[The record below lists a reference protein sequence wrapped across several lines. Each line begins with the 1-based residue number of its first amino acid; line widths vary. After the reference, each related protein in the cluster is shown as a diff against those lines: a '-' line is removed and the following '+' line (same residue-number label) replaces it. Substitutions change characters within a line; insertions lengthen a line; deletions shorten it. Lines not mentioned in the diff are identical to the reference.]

1 MSKYLSS
8 FSALMPALLCFAL
21 SAAAQ
26 PVPPAVPEPE
36 ADFVSSHKSRFTNEE
51 SKVAVDYPR
60 WYTINPDSVRIT
72 LLETREEEG
81 INYVKMQEA
90 PPKDLA
96 GVLVSIEKIVNIASK
111 IWDIVKDNAPV
122 VNIET
127 KYATAY
133 PEGITS
139 ATQLAGWSRPKT
151 YVYGFYAEN
160 LYGVTTIDVKYR
172 VSYTYNGNYKG
183 VGKFLTAVAVIP
195 EKAQVSWGYRFH
207 MSAFVPDSTV
217 ANIGSHTDPVAA
229 LQMKLNW
236 TMATPLK
243 QVDGTSVYYI
253 EGNGYYQ
260 EIASPWKKDAATNT
274 TYPLRQYKEEQQ
286 AI

>member
-8 FSALMPALLCFAL
+8 FSALMPAIFLFSLA
-21 SAAAQ
+21 AAAQ
-26 PVPPAVPEPE
+26 TETPQPPDPGTPVFAE
-36 ADFVSSHKSRFTNEE
+36 HKSLFSKDE
-51 SKVAVDYPR
+51 SRVALDYPR
-60 WYTINPDSVRIT
+60 YYSINPDSVRIT

-81 INYVKMQEA
+81 IDYVKLQEG

-111 IWDIVKDNAPV
+111 IWDIVKDNAPA
-122 VNIET
+122 VNIQT

-133 PEGITS
+133 PEGVTS
-139 ATQLAGWSRPKT
+139 AAQLAGWSRPKS

-195 EKAQVSWGYRFH
+195 EKVQVSWGYRFH
-207 MSAFVPDSTV
+207 MSALVPDSTV
-217 ANIGSHTDPVAA
+217 TNVGSHLNPVAA

-253 EGNGYYQ
+253 EGDGYYQ
-260 EIASPWKKDAATNT
+260 EIASPWKKDAVTNS
-274 TYPLRQYKEEQQ
+274 TYPLRQPSEW
-286 AI
+286 I